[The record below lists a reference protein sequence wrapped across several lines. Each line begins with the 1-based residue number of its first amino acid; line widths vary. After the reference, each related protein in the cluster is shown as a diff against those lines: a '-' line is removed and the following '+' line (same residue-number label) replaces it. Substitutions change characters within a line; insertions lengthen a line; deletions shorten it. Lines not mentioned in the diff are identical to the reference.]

1 MTLSVIMRKPDDFAD
16 YLAVTKGMYAFVGT
30 HNPAEPNTGVPHHH
44 GLFDLDENGLLI
56 ACNVYVDYALWVLQE
71 M

>member
-1 MTLSVIMRKPDDFAD
+1 MKIKVLIPVS
-16 YLAVTKGMYAFVGT
+16 YT
-30 HNPAEPNTGVPHHH
+30 HLVPHHH